1 MIMAGRKRKP
11 REPLRELSEH
21 ERQELERA
29 VRARN
34 TPKSLDLRARIILAA
49 VKCEHDYEIA
59 YRLGCDHRTVR
70 KWIGRFNAQGLA
82 GLRDAPRPGQPRRYG
97 PEVRLEVV
105 ALLSRDPRGV
115 LGAKAQGR
123 SSWTLQLLS
132 EALLATGYTH
142 RLIPVSVLHAWLHEA
157 DVRFK
162 QAKRWL
168 HSTDPQFEPKKGR
181 S

>member
-1 MIMAGRKRKP
+1 MARGRKRKP

-21 ERQELERA
+21 ERRELERA

-59 YRLGCDHRTVR
+59 HRLGCDHCTVR